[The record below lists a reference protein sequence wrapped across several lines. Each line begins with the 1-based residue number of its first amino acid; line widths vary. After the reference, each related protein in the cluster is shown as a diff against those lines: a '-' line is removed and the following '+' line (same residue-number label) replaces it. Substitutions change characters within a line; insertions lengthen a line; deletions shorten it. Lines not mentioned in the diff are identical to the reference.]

1 LKKLKAVCHEYRHGL
16 LFLYALVYFPWFGF
30 VEQHVTRHFHIVHM
44 VLDNYIPFVEYFV
57 IPYLLWFAYV
67 SIPLVY
73 FFLYNKEDFKKMCMF
88 LFTGMTIFLIISTV
102 YPNGSYIRP
111 IVFPRDN
118 IFTDLVKM
126 VYASDTPT
134 NLFPSIHVYN
144 SVGTH
149 LALKHS
155 DAFRNRKLLLHGS
168 RILSILIIL
177 STLFIKQHSV
187 FDVLTGLGL
196 SVFMYLL
203 VYAPDFSEVKRTITV
218 KVRPQ

>member
-1 LKKLKAVCHEYRHGL
+1 LQKIRRLCHDYRHGL
-16 LFLYALVYFPWFGF
+16 LFLYALIYFPWFGF

-44 VLDNYIPFVEYFV
+44 VLDDYIPFVEYFV
-57 IPYLLWFAYV
+57 VPYLLWFAYV
-67 SIPLVY
+67 SVPLVY
-73 FFLYNKEDFKKMCMF
+73 FFLHDKEDFKKMCMF
-88 LFTGMTIFLIISTV
+88 LFTGMTVFLIISTV

-111 IVFPRDN
+111 IVFPREN

-149 LALKHS
+149 LALSHS
-155 DAFRNRKLLLHGS
+155 KAFSEKKILLHGS

-187 FDVLTGLGL
+187 FDVLTGLGMAF
-196 SVFMYLL
+196 FMWLL
-203 VYAPDFSEVKRTITV
+203 VYAPSFGEVRSTGGI
-218 KVRPQ
+218 KVR